1 MVSMNEK
8 NTQSPQEFDGDQSD
22 PEQDTSGSLGQQ
34 GDAANRLRKILSAA
48 RDAKL
53 SEFDREQ
60 LLNQSSTNEQP
71 SGGGWYGEDEISLDT
86 AGSYKEKSDQSPV
99 NSGLNAEYDLQED
112 QQTRPSIEMGDTP
125 QNQTVI
131 NHYISGDDEPT
142 IPPVPV
148 FLDSQ
153 PLPQQVDEVD
163 RFATKVTPS
172 AYQSSRRTRP
182 GRQAPQPPAGATP
195 PAGTRIQQNKQPLPP
210 KNRKISNKK
219 TTKGRR
225 SFLFK
230 LFVGLL
236 FAFVFIGVVIA
247 SFGVYEY
254 FSIVS
259 GLPPVDNLAQH
270 ASQFE
275 TTRILDRDGNTLYEI
290 IDPNAG
296 RRTYV
301 TLDKISPYLIAATI
315 ATEDKEYYNHPG
327 YDFLGMMRALWQ
339 NYTSG
344 EIVSG
349 ASTIT
354 QQLARTLLFTQDERI
369 DKSYDRKAR
378 EIVLAAE
385 ITRRY
390 SKEDILELYLNENNY
405 GKSAYGI
412 EAAAQTY
419 FHTSSQNL
427 DLAQASFLAGIPQ
440 TPAIYDI
447 TTNREDTLNRHKQ
460 VLTLVYQYNQEK
472 GCIYVSNNAQPV
484 CVTADEAIQAAR
496 DIENYTFVFA
506 ENDMLYPHWVN
517 YVRALLEEEYGPQTI
532 FRSGFNV
539 YTTIDPAIQVKAQEL
554 VKNQVSS
561 MVDKNVTGGAVV
573 VLQPATGEI
582 LAMVGSPDFYNEES
596 SGQVNMAVSPRQ
608 PGSSIKPLTYAA
620 AFEKGW
626 TPATLIWDVPS
637 EFTPSGL
644 STDPS
649 PKYLPVNY
657 DGRFHGPVTVRSALA
672 NSFNVP
678 AVKALEY
685 VGVYD
690 DPTTERKDGFIP
702 FAERLGITTLT
713 RPDYGLSLTLG
724 GGEVTLLEMTGAFSI
739 FANNGRMVEPVA
751 ITKITNYKGELVYE
765 YKQPAGDQV
774 IRAEHAFLINSILSD
789 NSARTPMFGANS
801 VLNLPFQAAAKTGT
815 TNDFRDNW
823 TMGYTPDVV
832 IGVWIGNPD
841 YTPMVNTTG
850 LSGAAP
856 IWSELMVHAINVLT
870 NNLPTPFSKPAL
882 ITDRIICE
890 VSGAEPSEF
899 CPSQRSEYFAIDQ
912 PPLPKEDDLW
922 KKIEIDTWTGLTA
935 SGECNDFT
943 EEKVSVNVTDPWAI
957 KWIKESDQGRGWAE
971 SMGFDDPIFFTP
983 ERICKISD
991 PRPTIFFSN
1000 LNENQK
1006 ITDKELDIYAVVH
1019 ADNYFDNFR
1028 LEWGKGDD
1036 PDDFE
1041 VLKDNIKNQY
1051 MQPELIYTW
1060 NLEDIKAGKIT
1071 LRIYMTSSAG
1081 TFAEKKLVL
1090 NIQVPTPTP
1099 TLTRT
1104 PTETPTST
1112 STPEPTFTP
1121 TNTETPQ
1128 PTFTIT
1134 ATSTAT
1140 ATLTATTPPAI
1151 TEEPTAIP

>member
-1 MVSMNEK
+1 
-8 NTQSPQEFDGDQSD
+8 
-22 PEQDTSGSLGQQ
+22 
-34 GDAANRLRKILSAA
+34 
-48 RDAKL
+48 
-53 SEFDREQ
+53 
-60 LLNQSSTNEQP
+60 
-71 SGGGWYGEDEISLDT
+71 
-86 AGSYKEKSDQSPV
+86 
-99 NSGLNAEYDLQED
+99 
-112 QQTRPSIEMGDTP
+112 MGDTP

-131 NHYISGDDEPT
+131 NDYLSSDDEPT

-148 FLDSQ
+148 FHDSQ
-153 PLPQQVDEVD
+153 PLPHQVDEVD
-163 RFATKVTPS
+163 RFATRVTPS
-172 AYQSSRRTRP
+172 AYQSSSRTRP
-182 GRQAPQPPAGATP
+182 GRQAPQPSAGATP
-195 PAGTRIQQNKQPLPP
+195 PAGTRIRQEMQTVPP
-210 KNRKISNKK
+210 KKQKTGKK
-219 TTKGRR
+219 KPTKARR

-301 TLDKISPYLIAATI
+301 RLDKISPYLIAATI

-339 NYTSG
+339 NYTTG

-354 QQLARTLLFTQDERI
+354 QQLARTLLFSYDERI

-405 GKSAYGI
+405 GKTAYGI

-419 FHTSSQNL
+419 FHTSAENL
-427 DLAQASFLAGIPQ
+427 DLAQGSFLAGIPQ
-440 TPAIYDI
+440 TPAVYDI
-447 TTNREDTLNRHKQ
+447 SINREDTLTRHKQ

-472 GCIYVSNNAQPV
+472 GCIYVRDNAQPV

-539 YTTIDPAIQVKAQEL
+539 YTTIDPDIQVKAQEL
-554 VKNQVSS
+554 VRNQVNS
-561 MVDKNVTGGAVV
+561 MVDKNVSGGAVV
-573 VLQPATGEI
+573 AIQPATGEI
-582 LAMVGSPDFYNEES
+582 LAMVGSPDFFNEEG

-608 PGSSIKPLTYAA
+608 PGSSIKPITYAA

-637 EFTPSGL
+637 EFSPSGL
-644 STDPS
+644 PTDPS
-649 PKYLPVNY
+649 PKYIPVNY

-685 VGVYD
+685 VGLYD
-690 DPTTERKDGFIP
+690 DPTTDRKEGFIP
-702 FAERLGITTLT
+702 FAERMGITTLT

-724 GGEVTLLEMTGAFSI
+724 GGEVTLLEMAGAFAV
-739 FANNGRMVEPVA
+739 FANNGRMIEPVA
-751 ITKITNYKGELVYE
+751 ITKITNFKGELIYE
-765 YKQPAGDQV
+765 YRPPPGDQA

-789 NSARTPMFGANS
+789 NSARTWMFGANS

-823 TMGYTPDVV
+823 TIGYTPDVV

-856 IWSELMVHAINVLT
+856 IWSELMIHAINVLT
-870 NNLPTPFSKPAL
+870 NNLPTTFSKPAL

-899 CPSQRSEYFAIDQ
+899 CPSQRSEFFAIDQ

-922 KKIEIDTWTGLTA
+922 KKIQIDTWTGLTA

-943 EEKVSVNVTDPWAI
+943 EEKLSVNVTDPWAI
-957 KWIKESDQGRGWAE
+957 KWIKETDQGRGWAE

-983 ERICKISD
+983 ERSCKISD
-991 PRPTIFFSN
+991 PRPMIFFAN
-1000 LNENQK
+1000 INENQK
-1006 ITDKELDIYAVVH
+1006 ITDNEIDIYAVVH

-1041 VLKDNIKNQY
+1041 VLEDNIKNQY
-1051 MQPELIYTW
+1051 KQPELILTW
-1060 NLEDIKAGKIT
+1060 NLEDVPAGKIT
-1071 LRIYMTSSAG
+1071 LRIYMTSNVG
-1081 TFAEKKLVL
+1081 TFAEKKLHL

-1099 TLTRT
+1099 TQTYT
-1104 PTETPTST
+1104 PTETPTLT
-1112 STPEPTFTP
+1112 TTPEHTFTP
-1121 TNTETPQ
+1121 TSTETPQ
-1128 PTFTIT
+1128 PTFT

-1140 ATLTATTPPAI
+1140 PTNTEVPTITP
-1151 TEEPTAIP
+1151 